1 MSVTIVVENSFRSSN
16 GRSVGLRSRFR
27 FKSYDINRLPRKQ
40 SPHGGAFDEHIG
52 KLLMNGL
59 NHGVGLPL
67 VEISKNTLLPCFK
80 TS

>member
-1 MSVTIVVENSFRSSN
+1 VLAKWRS
-16 GRSVGLRSRFR
+16 GF
-27 FKSYDINRLPRKQ
+27 
-40 SPHGGAFDEHIG
+40 GAFDEHIG

-80 TS
+80 TL